1 MSWEP
6 YEGGY
11 ERTRDRALIETL
23 LTELK
28 EQGFWVQFVA
38 PDFRSGPTVLLDIY
52 KDELIFDLPR
62 PWNPYLEQARVV
74 YRDRSQVVH
83 SFRVVIIKTNTREKT
98 ILTTRPKAI
107 YRLERRRFYRIK
119 VPQSSKALFRCG
131 EKQICAEVIDVSG
144 CGMAI
149 LLKRGE
155 TLPLGAEISDI
166 RLELFLSASKAY
178 EPIFI
183 PKGRV
188 ARFQERLR
196 GRHLYGIEFLI
207 NEKAP
212 PFHKPLAQRGQ
223 TTGEIAQIRRTHLK
237 QLGTL
242 GHSFKNRC

>member
-11 ERTRDRALIETL
+11 ERTRNRAFIETL
-23 LTELK
+23 LTEVK
-28 EQGFWVQFVA
+28 DQGLWVQFVA
-38 PDFRSGPTVLLDIY
+38 PDFRSGPTVLLEIY

-62 PWNPYLEQARVV
+62 PWNPYLEQARVI

-83 SFRVVIIKTNTREKT
+83 FFRVIVLKTNSQDKT
-98 ILTTRPKAI
+98 VRTTRPKAI

-119 VPQSSKALFRCG
+119 VPQASKALFRCE

-144 CGMAI
+144 CGMAV

-155 TLPLGAEISDI
+155 SLPLGAEVSDI

-183 PKGRV
+183 QKGRI
-188 ARFQERLR
+188 ARAQDLL
-196 GRHLYGIEFLI
+196 GRKLYGIEFFI
-207 NEKAP
+207 NEKERE
-212 PFHKPLAQRGQ
+212 PLMRYVLKR
-223 TTGEIAQIRRTHLK
+223 EIELCRTK
-237 QLGTL
+237 
-242 GHSFKNRC
+242 SSRVA